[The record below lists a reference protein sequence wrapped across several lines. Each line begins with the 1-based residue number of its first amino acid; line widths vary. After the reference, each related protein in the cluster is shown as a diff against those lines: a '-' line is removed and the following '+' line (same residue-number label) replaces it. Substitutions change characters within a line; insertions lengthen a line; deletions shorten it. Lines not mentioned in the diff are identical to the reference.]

1 MVVLVS
7 IIVYDDDI
15 AMIVYSDEKHWE
27 KNQAF
32 WCCNIGDNFT
42 CWIKEDSN

>member
-1 MVVLVS
+1 MVVSVS
-7 IIVYDDDI
+7 ILVYDDEI
-15 AMIVYSDEKHWE
+15 AMINSDEKQWE